1 MTDEF
6 FFRFVHQFAI
16 LLVNKYIFRIDD
28 LRALF
33 VQNYLVQCKGQGDI
47 PVGVQLEI
55 IIIHRLV
62 KVERRFPGLGRFH
75 ALVFI
80 FQWYSVYSNFGLRHE
95 RVRFVVIES
104 L

>member
-1 MTDEF
+1 MTNQLV
-6 FFRFVHQFAI
+6 FRFVYQLAVFLIDKHI
-16 LLVNKYIFRIDD
+16 LRINA

-47 PVGVQLEI
+47 PVGIQLEI

-80 FQWYSVYSNFGLRHE
+80 FQWYSV
-95 RVRFVVIES
+95 
-104 L
+104 